1 MLPAAQARTLAEV
14 FEVLQGLRLEAQLD
28 QIARGERASDVL
40 RLEHLS
46 PLDRSVIASAVREI
60 AAVQRRMDNL
70 AAWLPTEE
78 WAVS

>member
-1 MLPAAQARTLAEV
+1 MVVVLGPGAFGPAAGQAHPGR
-14 FEVLQGLRLEAQLD
+14 
-28 QIARGERASDVL
+28 RALGPHDDAPVL

-70 AAWLPTEE
+70 AVWLPAEE